1 MSSLLNSTPL
11 EEKRS
16 IGQPGLGV
24 HQIQRIEKILSY
36 ATLIAVAA
44 VFVLPLYW
52 MLATALK
59 TPEQTFALP
68 PEWIPNP
75 IQVQNFAEVF
85 REVPFGRFI
94 INTFILVALNVVG
107 ELFAVTLV
115 AYGFAR
121 LRFPGRSFL
130 FLVMLATLMI
140 PYHVTL
146 VPRFILFSKLGW
158 INTYLPLFVPAFCG
172 SSFLIFL
179 VRQYMMS
186 IPFDLDEAAYIDGA
200 TWFDVFW
207 RIILPLSRPAL
218 VLVVVFTFVGVW
230 NDFLQPLIYLNDPQ
244 LFTVSLGLS
253 FFQGARETNWNL
265 LMAGSLLATIP
276 PLILF
281 FIAQRQLIG
290 GISIEGLKG

>member
-1 MSSLLNSTPL
+1 MATNELTQHPQRNTTMSLWESKLVQKVVGYALLALVTVVL
-11 EEKRS
+11 
-16 IGQPGLGV
+16 
-24 HQIQRIEKILSY
+24 
-36 ATLIAVAA
+36 
-44 VFVLPLYW
+44 VLPLYW
-52 MLATALK
+52 MLSTALK
-59 TPEQTFALP
+59 NPEQTFALP

-75 IQVQNFAEVF
+75 IEWRNFVSVF
-85 REVPFGRFI
+85 EEVPFGRFI
-94 INTFILVALNVVG
+94 INTIIIVVFNIIG
-107 ELFAVTLV
+107 QVFAVSLV

-130 FLVMLATLMI
+130 FLLMLSTLMI

-158 INTYLPLFVPAFCG
+158 INTYLPLIVPAFTG

-186 IPFDLDEAAYIDGA
+186 IPFELDEAAYIDGA
-200 TWFDVFW
+200 TRFDVFW

-218 VLVVVFTFVGVW
+218 VLVVVFTFVGTW
-230 NDFLQPLIYLNDPQ
+230 NDFLQPLIYLNDPN
-244 LFTVSLGLS
+244 LFTISLGLS
-253 FFQGARETNWNL
+253 FFQGTRETNWNL

-281 FIAQRQLIG
+281 FIAQKQLIG
-290 GISIEGLKG
+290 GIAIEGLKG

>member
-1 MSSLLNSTPL
+1 MSSLAKPTEQNRPPRPL
-11 EEKRS
+11 R
-16 IGQPGLGV
+16 LTA
-24 HQIQRIEKILSY
+24 HQAELIEKILGY

-59 TPEQTFALP
+59 GAQQTFDIP
-68 PEWIPNP
+68 PTWIPNP
-75 IQVQNFAEVF
+75 IEWQNFVSVF
-85 REVPFGRFI
+85 QEVPFDRFI
-94 INTFILVALNVVG
+94 FNTFFLVGMNILG

-121 LRFPGRSFL
+121 LRFPGRSIL
-130 FLVMLATLMI
+130 FLLMLSTLMI

-158 INTYLPLFVPAFCG
+158 INTYLPLIVPAFTG

-200 TWFDVFW
+200 NWFDVFW

-218 VLVVVFTFVGVW
+218 VLVVVFTFVGTW

-253 FFQGARETNWNL
+253 FFQGTRETNWNL
-265 LMAGSLLATIP
+265 LMAGSLMATIP
-276 PLILF
+276 PLLLF
-281 FIAQRQLIG
+281 FFAQRQLIG
-290 GISIEGLKG
+290 GIAIEGLKG

>member
-1 MSSLLNSTPL
+1 MMTQPLNLSHQKKNSPDIRSSIFNRDNFSTLLGYL
-11 EEKRS
+11 
-16 IGQPGLGV
+16 L
-24 HQIQRIEKILSY
+24 
-36 ATLIAVAA
+36 LIIVALT
-44 VFVLPLYW
+44 FILPLYW
-52 MLATALK
+52 MLSTALK
-59 TPEQTFALP
+59 GADQMFDIP
-68 PEWIPNP
+68 PAWIPNP
-75 IQVQNFAEVF
+75 VELDNFPEVF
-85 REVPFGRFI
+85 REVPFARFFLNTVFLVVFNI
-94 INTFILVALNVVG
+94 IG
-107 ELFAVTLV
+107 ELISVSLI

-130 FLVMLATLMI
+130 FLLMLSTLMI

-146 VPRFILFSKLGW
+146 IPRFILFAELGW
-158 INTYLPLFVPAFCG
+158 INTYLPLIVPAFVG
-172 SSFLIFL
+172 SPFLIFL

-200 TWFDVFW
+200 TRFDVFW

-218 VLVVVFTFVGVW
+218 VLVVVFTFVGTW
-230 NDFLQPLIYLNDPQ
+230 NDFLQPLIYLNDPN

>member
-1 MSSLLNSTPL
+1 MTQQIGLTHQKNKSSNVRKPILNRDNVATILGYVLL
-11 EEKRS
+11 
-16 IGQPGLGV
+16 IV
-24 HQIQRIEKILSY
+24 
-36 ATLIAVAA
+36 VAA
-44 VFVLPLYW
+44 AFVLPLYW
-52 MLATALK
+52 MLSTALK
-59 TPEQTFALP
+59 SADQMFEIP
-68 PEWIPNP
+68 PTWIPNP
-75 IQVQNFAEVF
+75 VQTENFPQVF
-85 REVPFGRFI
+85 REVPFARFLL
-94 INTFILVALNVVG
+94 NTIFLVVMNVIG
-107 ELFAVTLV
+107 EVISVSLI

-121 LRFPGRSFL
+121 LRFPGRSIL
-130 FLVMLATLMI
+130 FLIMLSTLMI

-146 VPRFILFSKLGW
+146 IPRFILFAKLGW
-158 INTYLPLFVPAFCG
+158 INTYLPLIIPAFTG
-172 SSFLIFL
+172 SPFLIFL

-200 TWFDVFW
+200 SRFDVFW

-218 VLVVVFTFVGVW
+218 VLVVVFTFVGTW
-230 NDFLQPLIYLNDPQ
+230 NDFLQPLIYLNDPE

>member
-1 MSSLLNSTPL
+1 MAYAKTYPEKKDRILRLTP
-11 EEKRS
+11 
-16 IGQPGLGV
+16 Q
-24 HQIQRIEKILSY
+24 QAQRVEKILGY
-36 ATLIAVAA
+36 ATLITVAL
-44 VFVLPLYW
+44 VLVLPLYW

-59 TPEQTFALP
+59 DEMQTFAIP
-68 PEWIPNP
+68 PEWMPAP
-75 IQVQNFAEVF
+75 AQWSNFATVF
-85 REVPFGRFI
+85 EEVPFGRFI
-94 INTFILVALNVVG
+94 LNTFILVGLNVVG

-121 LRFPGRSFL
+121 IRFPGRSAL
-130 FLVMLATLMI
+130 FLMMLSTLMI

-158 INTYLPLFVPAFCG
+158 INSYLPLTIPAFTG

-186 IPFDLDEAAYIDGA
+186 IPFDLDEAAFIDGA
-200 TWFDVFW
+200 SRFRVFW
-207 RIILPLSRPAL
+207 SIILPLSRPAL

-230 NDFLQPLIYLNDPQ
+230 NDFLQPLIYLNDPN

-253 FFQGARETNWNL
+253 FFQGTRETNWNL

-276 PLILF
+276 PLLLF
-281 FIAQRQLIG
+281 FFAQRQLIG

>member
-1 MSSLLNSTPL
+1 MASLTEIKSEMPL
-11 EEKRS
+11 R
-16 IGQPGLGV
+16 QPWRLTE
-24 HQIQRIEKILSY
+24 RNLRFIEKVLGYI
-36 ATLIAVAA
+36 TLIAVAA
-44 VFVLPLYW
+44 LLVLPLYW
-52 MLATALK
+52 MLATSLK
-59 TPEQTFALP
+59 SSDQTFAIP
-68 PEWIPNP
+68 PEWVPNP
-75 IQVQNFAEVF
+75 VQWGNFTQVFQ
-85 REVPFGRFI
+85 EVPFGRFI
-94 INTFILVALNVVG
+94 INTFILVAFNIVG
-107 ELFAVTLV
+107 QLFSVTMV

-121 LRFPGRSFL
+121 LRFPGRSIL
-130 FLVMLATLMI
+130 FLLMLSTLMI

-158 INTYLPLFVPAFCG
+158 INTYLPLIIPAFTG

-179 VRQYMMS
+179 VRQYMTS

-200 TWFDVFW
+200 NWFDVFW

-218 VLVVVFTFVGVW
+218 VLVIVFTFVGVW
-230 NDFLQPLIYLNDPQ
+230 NDFLQPLIYLNDPN

-276 PLILF
+276 PLLLF
-281 FIAQRQLIG
+281 FFAQRQLIG

>member
-1 MSSLLNSTPL
+1 M
-11 EEKRS
+11 
-16 IGQPGLGV
+16 
-24 HQIQRIEKILSY
+24 
-36 ATLIAVAA
+36 
-44 VFVLPLYW
+44 LPLYW
-52 MLATALK
+52 MVSTAVK
-59 TPEQTFALP
+59 SPAQMFESRRRGFPTRSISA
-68 PEWIPNP
+68 
-75 IQVQNFAEVF
+75 ASRKVF
-85 REVPFGRFI
+85 QEVPFGRFLVNTI
-94 INTFILVALNVVG
+94 IIVALNIVG
-107 ELFAVTLV
+107 HLVSVTLI

-121 LRFPGRSFL
+121 LRFPGRSVL
-130 FLVMLATLMI
+130 FLIMLSTLMI

-158 INTYLPLFVPAFCG
+158 INTYLPLTVPAFTG
-172 SSFLIFL
+172 SAFLIFL

-200 TWFDVFW
+200 SRFGVFW

-218 VLVVVFTFVGVW
+218 MLVIVFTFVGTW
-230 NDFLQPLIYLNDPQ
+230 NDFLQPLIYLNDPNM
-244 LFTVSLGLS
+244 FTVSLGLS

>member
-1 MSSLLNSTPL
+1 MMAEATFQQPKARRTLLD
-11 EEKRS
+11 ER
-16 IGQPGLGV
+16 
-24 HQIQRIEKILSY
+24 QIELVQKILGY
-36 ATLIAVAA
+36 TMLIAVAA
-44 VFVLPLYW
+44 LLILPLYW
-52 MLATALK
+52 MIATALK
-59 TPEQTFALP
+59 SPKQMFELP
-68 PEWIPNP
+68 PVWVPNP
-75 IQVQNFAEVF
+75 LEFNNFVQVFQ
-85 REVPFGRFI
+85 EVPFGRFLLNTI
-94 INTFILVALNVVG
+94 IIVALNILG

-121 LRFPGRSFL
+121 IRFPGRSIL
-130 FLVMLATLMI
+130 FLLMLSTLMI

-146 VPRFILFSKLGW
+146 VPRFILFAKLGW
-158 INTYLPLFVPAFCG
+158 INTYLPLTVPAFTG
-172 SSFLIFL
+172 SAFLIFL

-200 TWFDVFW
+200 TRFGVFW

-218 VLVVVFTFVGVW
+218 VLVVVFTFVGTW
-230 NDFLQPLIYLNDPQ
+230 NDFLQPLIYLNDPNM
-244 LFTVSLGLS
+244 FTVSLGLS
-253 FFQGARETNWNL
+253 FFQGTRETNWNL

>member
-1 MSSLLNSTPL
+1 MTQQLDLPYQKKKPSNVRKTFLDRDSLST
-11 EEKRS
+11 
-16 IGQPGLGV
+16 ILGY
-24 HQIQRIEKILSY
+24 IL
-36 ATLIAVAA
+36 LIVVAA
-44 VFVLPLYW
+44 AFVLPLYW
-52 MLATALK
+52 MLSTALK
-59 TPEQTFALP
+59 SADQMFEIP
-68 PEWIPNP
+68 PTWIPNP
-75 IQVQNFAEVF
+75 VQIDNFPEVF
-85 REVPFGRFI
+85 REVPFARFLL
-94 INTFILVALNVVG
+94 NTLFLVVMNVIG
-107 ELFAVTLV
+107 EVISVSLI

-121 LRFPGRSFL
+121 LRFPGRSVL
-130 FLVMLATLMI
+130 FLIMLSTLMI

-146 VPRFILFSKLGW
+146 IPRFILFAKLGW
-158 INTYLPLFVPAFCG
+158 VNTYLPLILPAFTG
-172 SSFLIFL
+172 SPFLIFL

-200 TWFDVFW
+200 SRFDVFW

-218 VLVVVFTFVGVW
+218 VLVVVFTFVGTW
-230 NDFLQPLIYLNDPQ
+230 NDFLQPLIYLNDPE

>member
-1 MSSLLNSTPL
+1 
-11 EEKRS
+11 
-16 IGQPGLGV
+16 V
-24 HQIQRIEKILSY
+24 
-36 ATLIAVAA
+36 V
-44 VFVLPLYW
+44 VVLPLYW
-52 MLATALK
+52 MLVTALK

-68 PEWIPNP
+68 PEWVPNP
-75 IQVQNFAEVF
+75 IAWENFARVF
-85 REVPFGRFI
+85 EEVPFWRFLG
-94 INTFILVALNVVG
+94 NTFFLVFMNIIG

-121 LRFPGRSFL
+121 LRFPGRSLL
-130 FLVMLATLMI
+130 FLLMLATLMI

-146 VPRFILFSKLGW
+146 VPRFIMFAKIGW
-158 INTYLPLFVPAFCG
+158 INTYLPLIVPAFTG

-186 IPFDLDEAAYIDGA
+186 IPFDLDEAAFIDGA
-200 TWFDVFW
+200 NRFQVFW
-207 RIILPLSRPAL
+207 HIILPLSRPAL
-218 VLVVVFTFVGVW
+218 MLVIVFTFVGVW

-253 FFQGARETNWNL
+253 FFQGTRETDWNL

-276 PLILF
+276 PLLLF
-281 FIAQRQLIG
+281 FFAQRQLIG

>member
-1 MSSLLNSTPL
+1 MSSLVKPL
-11 EEKRS
+11 EEKRPTRAWRMS
-16 IGQPGLGV
+16 APQAEC
-24 HQIQRIEKILSY
+24 IEKALGY

-52 MLATALK
+52 MFATALK
-59 TPEQTFALP
+59 GSEQTFDIP
-68 PEWIPNP
+68 PAWIPNP
-75 IQVQNFAEVF
+75 IEWGNFVSVF
-85 REVPFGRFI
+85 QEVPFDRFI
-94 INTFILVALNVVG
+94 LNTFFLVGMNILG

-121 LRFPGRSFL
+121 LRFPGRSIL
-130 FLVMLATLMI
+130 FLLMLSTLMI

-158 INTYLPLFVPAFCG
+158 INTYLPLIVPAFTG

-200 TWFDVFW
+200 NWFDVFW
-207 RIILPLSRPAL
+207 RIIVPLSRPAL
-218 VLVVVFTFVGVW
+218 VLVVVFTFVGTW

-253 FFQGARETNWNL
+253 FFQGTRETNWNL

-276 PLILF
+276 PLLLF
-281 FIAQRQLIG
+281 FFAQRQLIG

>member
-1 MSSLLNSTPL
+1 MFTNMRTAESKSALQSGNSIWKTT
-11 EEKRS
+11 
-16 IGQPGLGV
+16 LGYTV
-24 HQIQRIEKILSY
+24 LV
-36 ATLIAVAA
+36 LVAA
-44 VFVLPLYW
+44 VLLLPLYW
-52 MLATALK
+52 MVSTSVKGAD
-59 TPEQTFALP
+59 QMFQIP
-68 PEWIPNP
+68 PAWVPNP
-75 IQVQNFAEVF
+75 LEFNNFPQVFQ
-85 REVPFGRFI
+85 EVPFGRFL
-94 INTFILVALNVVG
+94 INTIIIVALNIVG

-121 LRFPGRSFL
+121 LRFPGRSIL
-130 FLVMLATLMI
+130 FLLMLSTLMI

-146 VPRFILFSKLGW
+146 VPRFILFAELGW
-158 INTYLPLFVPAFCG
+158 INTYLPLTVPAFTG
-172 SSFLIFL
+172 SAFLIFL

-186 IPFDLDEAAYIDGA
+186 IPYDLDEAAYIDGA
-200 TWFDVFW
+200 SRFGVFW

-218 VLVVVFTFVGVW
+218 VLVVVFTFVGTW
-230 NDFLQPLIYLNDPQ
+230 NDFLQPLIYLNDPE

-281 FIAQRQLIG
+281 FVAQRQLIG

>member
-1 MSSLLNSTPL
+1 MAETSAHTTPP
-11 EEKRS
+11 RRW
-16 IGQPGLGV
+16 PGTRLTSR
-24 HQIQRIEKILSY
+24 QAEWIEKGLWY
-36 ATLIAVAA
+36 ATLLAVAA
-44 VFVLPLYW
+44 VLILPLYW

-59 TPEQTFALP
+59 TPQSTFAIP
-68 PEWIPNP
+68 PEWVPSTLEW
-75 IQVQNFAEVF
+75 QNFVRVF
-85 REVPFGRFI
+85 EEVPFGRFLL
-94 INTFILVALNVVG
+94 NTLLLVVLNIVG

-130 FLVMLATLMI
+130 FLLMLSTLMI

-146 VPRFILFSKLGW
+146 VPRFILFSELGW
-158 INTYLPLFVPAFCG
+158 INTYLPLFVPAFTG

-186 IPFDLDEAAYIDGA
+186 IPFELDEAAYIDGA
-200 TWFDVFW
+200 SRFGVFW

-230 NDFLQPLIYLNDPQ
+230 NDFLQPLIYLNSPEM
-244 LFTVSLGLS
+244 FTVSLGLS
-253 FFQGARETNWNL
+253 FFQGTRETNWNL
-265 LMAGSLLATIP
+265 LMAGSLMATLP
-276 PLILF
+276 PLLLF
-281 FIAQRQLIG
+281 FFAQRQLIG